1 MEAFKNLMSEVRN
14 DIAIIR
20 EESQTGEEIIDV
32 RNDINGFRDEL
43 ATHKQK
49 QDQINSKMTAPDVSK
64 FEFQLLSRD
73 IQSARQKSMEVD
85 TLRTELSY
93 LKTQFEYMERI
104 QRRRYSVGDDD
115 DFCGL
120 HRVIKGL
127 NEESFSPIRQSSD
140 DFQHKETDSIKSGS
154 LGHGECCLAGRNL
167 RIK

>member
-104 QRRRYSVGDDD
+104 QRRYSVGDDD
-115 DFCGL
+115 FYGL
-120 HRVIKGL
+120 HRVTKGL
-127 NEESFSPIRQSSD
+127 NEENFSQIMQSSN
-140 DFQHKETDSIKSGS
+140 DFQHKETESIKSGS
-154 LGHGECCLAGRNL
+154 LGYGECCLAGSNL